1 MHEGASEDSFASA
14 VAQVD
19 ESAPWHIKRIV
30 PAVRVFV
37 LPSLLN
43 PLENLEEALEFNL
56 SVGQTD
62 LLQSFFVALAAT
74 FDLTR
79 RQKKR

>member
-1 MHEGASEDSFASA
+1 M
-14 VAQVD
+14 AQVD
-19 ESAPWHIKRIV
+19 KSAAWYIKRIV
-30 PAVRVFV
+30 PAVCVFV
-37 LPSLLN
+37 LPSLLD
-43 PLENLEEALEFNL
+43 PLENLEEAFEFNL